1 MLQKSRRLN
10 ACGFFN
16 EILRQRFILL
26 PKKNNIFGTVKEK
39 ALPLQPYFVKIYF
52 I

>member
-1 MLQKSRRLN
+1 MLQK
-10 ACGFFN
+10 AAGYITCGFFN
-16 EILRQRFILL
+16 VMHQEFFLL
-26 PKKNNIFGTVKEK
+26 SKKNNIFGTVKEK